1 MAALVETVRGPV
13 PVEELGV
20 TDYHE
25 HLYVVPPS
33 WLLERDGDFLLN
45 DEERSAAELADWH
58 ATGGKTIVDM
68 TAPDFGRDID
78 AIRRIA
84 DRVPQVNILVITGF
98 NRPWYMGRWVYE
110 MPEADMVRMVVR
122 EATVGIQGTP
132 VKAAAIKA
140 GTEYNLWDEAGM
152 KLLRVAAAGH
162 RETGKPIITH
172 TTAGTLGLRQVEY
185 LVEHGVPPERIC
197 ISHMDRNPDFFE
209 HRRIAEAGAYVGY
222 DCFGKVKYGP
232 DSVRIELLRRM
243 VEAGL
248 GQRILLG
255 NDLARRSYFRHYG
268 GGLGLGYV
276 LRHVVPRLRQ
286 EGFSEATI
294 QDLLVH
300 NPRRFFGG

>member
-1 MAALVETVRGPV
+1 MPAFVETVRGPV
-13 PVEELGV
+13 RVEELGV

-25 HLYVVPPS
+25 HLYVQPPG

-45 DEERSAAELADWH
+45 DVERSAAELADWQ
-58 ATGGKTIVDM
+58 AAGGRTVVDM
-68 TAPDFGRDID
+68 TAPDFGRNVE
-78 AIRRIA
+78 AVRRIA
-84 DRVPQVNILVITGF
+84 DKVPQVNILLITGF
-98 NRPWYMGRWVYE
+98 NRPWYMGRWVFE
-110 MPEADMVRMVVR
+110 MPESEMVRMVVQ

-152 KLLRVAAAGH
+152 KLLRVAAAGY

-172 TTAGTLGLRQVEY
+172 TTAGTLGERQVEY
-185 LVEHGVPPERIC
+185 LVEHGVPPRRIC
-197 ISHMDRNPDFFE
+197 LSHMDRNPDFFV
-209 HRRIAEAGAYVGY
+209 HRKMAEAGAYLGY
-222 DCFGKVKYGP
+222 DCFGKAKYGP

-248 GQRILLG
+248 GQRILIG

-268 GGLGLGYV
+268 GGLGLAYV
-276 LRHVVPRLRQ
+276 LQHVVPRLRE
-286 EGFSEATI
+286 EGFTEAAI
-294 QDLLVH
+294 QDLLVG